1 MSTRAKKVLLLAAIL
16 LASHLVAFGVGVWAQ
31 SWIQEEKDETYARYC
46 MFMARLALEANTDPE
61 EMQQWLVRAE
71 VFAPNWY
78 GPLVLLAKLYEREGW
93 PELSLHYLQ
102 RAQSVIASHPHA
114 EAEESWHDLIE
125 PLGQQIHSKIDELE
139 RRVQSAEH

>member
-1 MSTRAKKVLLLAAIL
+1 MSPRAKRVTILAVIL
-16 LASHLVAFGVGVWAQ
+16 MASHLVVFGLGVSAETWL
-31 SWIQEEKDETYARYC
+31 QEQEDETYARYC
-46 MFMARLALEANTDPE
+46 MFMARLALEANRDPE

-78 GPLVLLAKLYEREGW
+78 GPLVLLAKLHEREGW
-93 PELSLHYLQ
+93 AELSLHYLR
-102 RAQSVIASHPHA
+102 RAESVIASHPHA

-139 RRVQSAEH
+139 TRVQSAEH

>member
-1 MSTRAKKVLLLAAIL
+1 MSTRAKKVLLPAVIL
-16 LASHLVAFGVGVWAQ
+16 LASHLVAFGVGVSAQ
-31 SWIQEEKDETYARYC
+31 SWIQEETDETYARYC
-46 MFMARLALEANTDPE
+46 MFMARLALEANRDPE

-102 RAQSVIASHPHA
+102 RAHGVIASHPHA
-114 EAEESWHDLIE
+114 EAEETWYYLIE
-125 PLGQQIHSKIDELE
+125 PLGQQIHSKIEELE
-139 RRVQSAEH
+139 MRVQSAEH